1 MKDYFDAGRAVIGR
15 CIALLL
21 LVCTTRGL
29 PAATLTEHMDIEC
42 RQPEPQQLTCD
53 YRTLS
58 GEALTGAA
66 AEYAGVISTGQLV
79 SAGKEASTTA
89 ILFLVDTSDPARAAA
104 VAKNREHIRGIIDA
118 AQPHQIF
125 GIAAFDADL
134 ELLCGIPCADD
145 KVDASLEALVA
156 KGHTTELYRNVLGA
170 IKVLKAVP
178 AERHLLVLM
187 SDGQAEDL
195 AYHHED
201 VVAAARKE
209 KVVISSMGY
218 PRSVAQS
225 IALQTLRRISEE
237 TGGLFAP
244 ASHIDNEIPPAFF
257 SRVVDTIESGGSVTF
272 DLGVFAANDV
282 YGPIDVSL
290 VFQTKERN
298 FLVLVPVMMRAAP
311 VVSAQRP
318 PVTPIAAPLPA
329 APSITPPA
337 PAMNAAP
344 TPAEFSNSPWSW
356 FWYGLPALIFFVIL
370 AAAVMYASIARRR
383 REEKRQQAIEQ
394 STTHAFLVSVLNED
408 RRYRIDHTP
417 WRIGRSR
424 STELPLDDTSVS
436 RLHGEIRR
444 DALGQFTIQDLESLN
459 GVFVNGQAID
469 MAHLDEGDKVEI
481 GDVGFIFTF
490 HDEDYARQEP
500 TVLVRT
506 ITPS

>member
-1 MKDYFDAGRAVIGR
+1 MKDSTGAGRAVIGR
-15 CIALLL
+15 FFIGLV
-21 LVCTTRGL
+21 LVCVTSGL
-29 PAATLTEHMDIEC
+29 PAATLTEHLDIEC

-58 GEALTGAA
+58 GETLTGAA
-66 AEYAGVISTGQLV
+66 AEYAGVISTGRLV
-79 SAGKEASTTA
+79 SARSEPSTTA

-104 VAKNREHIRGIIDA
+104 VAKNREHIRKVIDV

-125 GIAAFDADL
+125 GIASFDSDL
-134 ELLCGIPCADD
+134 ELLCDIPCKDD
-145 KVDASLEALVA
+145 EVGASLDALVA

-201 VVAAARKE
+201 VIDAARRE

-225 IALQTLRRISEE
+225 IALQTLRRLSEE

-257 SRVVDTIESGGSVTF
+257 SRVVSTIESGGGVTF
-272 DLGVFAANDV
+272 DLHVFEANEV
-282 YGPIDVSL
+282 HGPIDVSL
-290 VFQTKERN
+290 AFQTVERN
-298 FLVLVPVMMRAAP
+298 FLVLVPVLVPA
-311 VVSAQRP
+311 VSAVSVQA
-318 PVTPIAAPLPA
+318 TPTPAPR
-329 APSITPPA
+329 PPA
-337 PAMNAAP
+337 PPPVAVPNAMPAP
-344 TPAEFSNSPWSW
+344 AGFGNSAWSW
-356 FWYGLPALIFFVIL
+356 FWYGLPAMIFSVIL
-370 AAAVMYASIARRR
+370 AAAVVYASIARRR
-383 REEKRQQAIEQ
+383 REEKRLQAIEQ
-394 STTHAFLVSVLNED
+394 STTHAFLVSPTNEN
-408 RRYRIDHTP
+408 RRHRIDHTP
-417 WRIGRSR
+417 WRIGRGR
-424 STELPLDDTSVS
+424 NNELPLDDSSVS
-436 RLHGEIRR
+436 RLHAEIRR
-444 DALGQFTIQDLESLN
+444 DALGPFTVQDLESLN

-469 MAHLDEGDKVEI
+469 MAHLDEGDRVEI

-506 ITPS
+506 ITPT